1 MTLLAGPGLDRE
13 VSRRVLGIDDPRV
26 PPYSTENCAADVLL
40 WRLSQRGVAFK
51 VQELEGQ
58 HFCMLWNG
66 APRGLSTGRSP
77 SRPLAICRAALELSD
92 RTPAARTSAEE
103 TALA

>member
-26 PPYSTENCAADVLL
+26 PPYSTENRAADVLL

-51 VQELEGQ
+51 VQEVEGQ

-103 TALA
+103 TVLA

>member
-26 PPYSTENCAADVLL
+26 PPYSTENRAADVLL

-51 VQELEGQ
+51 VQELEGE

-66 APRGLSTGRSP
+66 APRALSTGKSL

-92 RTPAARTSAEE
+92 RTPFARPNSMESPRA
-103 TALA
+103 